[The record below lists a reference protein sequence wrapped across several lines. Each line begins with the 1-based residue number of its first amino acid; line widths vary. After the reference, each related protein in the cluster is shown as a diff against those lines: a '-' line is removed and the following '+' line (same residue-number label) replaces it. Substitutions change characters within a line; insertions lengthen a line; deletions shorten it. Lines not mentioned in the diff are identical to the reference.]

1 MVREYCDVCGREGPA
16 RLSASSL
23 GPVSL
28 CYCKECVDRNA
39 EPLLLVGTAIFM
51 RGGLESLDKEDLS
64 SFTTFDDGEY
74 RDLDYVIGLYPEM
87 EGSIREAFFDEP
99 DER

>member
-1 MVREYCDVCGREGPA
+1 MVSEYCDVCGRKGPA

-23 GPVSL
+23 GPVTV

-39 EPLLLVGTAIFM
+39 EPLMMIGTAIFT

-64 SFTTFDDGEY
+64 SFTTFDAGEY

-87 EGSIREAFFDEP
+87 ESSISEEFFGEP
-99 DER
+99 DEQ

>member
-1 MVREYCDVCGREGPA
+1 MVSEYCDVCGREGPA

-39 EPLLLVGTAIFM
+39 EPLMMIGTAIFT
-51 RGGLESLDKEDLS
+51 RGGLEGLDKEGLS
-64 SFTTFDDGEY
+64 RFTTFDEGEY
-74 RDLDYVIGLYPEM
+74 RDLDYVIGLYPEL
-87 EGSIREAFFDEP
+87 EPTIREEFFGEP